1 MDREVRAIRDQFVT
15 PTFSKILYNGLYYTP
30 ECEFVRA
37 MIGPSQKSVNGQVRC
52 RLYKGGMYILGR
64 SSETEKLYDATEASM
79 DELTDFDP
87 TDTSGFITVNAIR
100 IKKYGQ
106 AKIDAGEEL

>member
-1 MDREVRAIRDQFVT
+1 
-15 PTFSKILYNGLYYTP
+15 
-30 ECEFVRA
+30 
-37 MIGPSQKSVNGQVRC
+37 
-52 RLYKGGMYILGR
+52 
-64 SSETEKLYDATEASM
+64 M